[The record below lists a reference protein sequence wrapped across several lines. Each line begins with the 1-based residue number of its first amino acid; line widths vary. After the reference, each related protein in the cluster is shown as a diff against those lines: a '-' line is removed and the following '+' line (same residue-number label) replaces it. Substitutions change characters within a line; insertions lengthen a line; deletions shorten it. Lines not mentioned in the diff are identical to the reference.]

1 MQTIYKLTIGIYVS
15 ILFFSTLGAETLP
28 SLKGKDAPSTFSQ
41 MWAGFDPRAEELEVE
56 TLKEWEQ
63 EDVVLRVI
71 RYRIGIF
78 RGQKAMMA
86 GIYGFPKG
94 QKQLPGL
101 LQVHGGGQ
109 YAHHNAVL
117 TNAKRGYATLSIA
130 WAARLSA
137 PSYQIGPNEV
147 RLFWEGNKSDPK
159 YKLTTD
165 WGALDAYHAPSRYG
179 KDAFPTIPAY
189 EWSIDP
195 VKSPRNNSWFMI
207 ALAGRRGLTFLERQ
221 PEVDPDKLGVYGH
234 SMGGKLTVLI
244 SGADQRVKAA
254 VPSCGGISDRYSEDD
269 MHLATVSDPPSL
281 EKITAPTMFLSPSND
296 FHGRINDLE
305 TAVNEIK
312 SKEWRVSCSPHHNH
326 QDTAEFEVGTQL
338 WFDQHLSNAFEMPRT
353 PEAHLSLKAGSL
365 PVLSVTVDP
374 GKEIESVAIYFTQQ
388 GVMQEKGAKDNSN
401 NTKHRFWKFVQP
413 SLDVKQNQWIA
424 EIPIFSIE
432 RPLWVYANVRY
443 RLEKAIEGAGYYYG
457 TYKTE
462 HFTLSSLLQKAS
474 SADLEKIGVLYDSQK
489 DSTIES
495 FRGSW
500 RKDWFTYNPQKWGIR
515 TNKLYEPKWSAKTP
529 VSKLSLEVKS
539 TQPNPLIV
547 WLDGYGTEINLV
559 GNNLWQ
565 RFNLPREVFK
575 NSDGASLQKWSMV
588 RELRLDH
595 SDKLGINSGS
605 KTKPVQVG
613 GNWEG
618 APPEFRNLKWID

>member
-1 MQTIYKLTIGIYVS
+1 MRAIFRLTIGIYAS
-15 ILFFSTLGAETLP
+15 FFCFGFLVAETLP
-28 SLKGKDAPSTFSQ
+28 PLNGKDAPSTFSQ
-41 MWAGFDPRAEELEVE
+41 MWEGFDPRNEELEVE
-56 TLKEWEQ
+56 TLKQWEQ
-63 EDVVLRVI
+63 DDVVLRVI
-71 RYRIGIF
+71 RYRIGVF
-78 RGQKAMMA
+78 KGTKAMMA
-86 GIYGFPKG
+86 GVYGFPKG
-94 QKQLPGL
+94 QKGLPGL

-130 WAARLSA
+130 WAGRLSA
-137 PSYQIGPNEV
+137 TGYHVGPNEV
-147 RLFWEGNKSDPK
+147 KLFWEGNINDPK

-179 KDAFPTIPAY
+179 KDAFPTIPSY

-195 VKSPRNNSWFMI
+195 VKSPRNNSWFLI

-221 PEVDPDKLGVYGH
+221 TEVDPDKLGVYGH

-281 EKITAPTMFLSPSND
+281 EKITAPIMFLSPSND

-305 TAVNEIK
+305 TATGEIQ
-312 SKEWRVSCSPHHNH
+312 SKHWRISSSPHHNH

-338 WFDQHLSNAFEMPRT
+338 WFDQHLKKTFQMPSS
-353 PEAHLSLKAGSL
+353 PQAHLSLKEGSF
-365 PVLSVTVDP
+365 PILSVTVDP
-374 GKEIESVAIYFTQQ
+374 SKEIESVDIYFTQQ
-388 GVMQEKGAKDNSN
+388 GVLQKKGAKDNSQ

-413 SLDVKQNQWIA
+413 SLGPKQNQWIT

-432 RPLWVYANVRY
+432 RPLWVYANVQY
-443 RLEKAIEGAGYYYG
+443 QLDNAVEGAGYYYG
-457 TYKTE
+457 TYKAN
-462 HFTLSSLLQKAS
+462 HFTLSSLLQTAS
-474 SADLEKIGVLYDSQK
+474 STDLEKFGVLYDSQK
-489 DSTIES
+489 DSMIEN

-500 RKDWFTYNPQKWGIR
+500 RKDWFTYNPHKWGIR
-515 TNKLYEPKWSAKTP
+515 TNKLHEPKWHSETP
-529 VSKLSLEVKS
+529 MSRLSLEVKS
-539 TQPNPLIV
+539 TQPNPLV
-547 WLDGYGTEINLV
+547 LCLDGYGTEINLV

-565 RFNLPREVFK
+565 RFNLPKEVFK
-575 NSDGASLQKWSMV
+575 NSDGESLQNWSTIK
-588 RELRLDH
+588 ELRFDH
-595 SDKLGINSGS
+595 SDKLGINPGS

-618 APPEFRNLKWID
+618 PPPEFRNLRWID

>member
-1 MQTIYKLTIGIYVS
+1 MRAIFRLTIGIYAS
-15 ILFFSTLGAETLP
+15 FFCFGFLVAETLP
-28 SLKGKDAPSTFSQ
+28 PLNEKDAPSTFSQ
-41 MWAGFDPRAEELEVE
+41 MWEGFDPRNEELEVE
-56 TLKEWEQ
+56 TLKQWEQ
-63 EDVVLRVI
+63 DDVVLRVI
-71 RYRIGIF
+71 RYRIGVF
-78 RGQKAMMA
+78 KGTKAMMA
-86 GIYGFPKG
+86 GVYGFPKG
-94 QKQLPGL
+94 QKGLPGL

-130 WAARLSA
+130 WAGRLSA
-137 PSYQIGPNEV
+137 TGYHVGPNEV
-147 RLFWEGNKSDPK
+147 KLFWEGNINDPK

-179 KDAFPTIPAY
+179 QDAFPTIPSY

-195 VKSPRNNSWFMI
+195 VKSPRNNSWFLI

-221 PEVDPDKLGVYGH
+221 SEVDPDKLGVYGH

-281 EKITAPTMFLSPSND
+281 GKITAPIMFLSPSND

-305 TAVNEIK
+305 TAIGEIH
-312 SKEWRVSCSPHHNH
+312 SKHWRISSSPHHNH

-338 WFDQHLSNAFEMPRT
+338 WFDQHLKKTFQMPSS
-353 PEAHLSLKAGSL
+353 PQASLILETGSF
-365 PVLSVTVDP
+365 PMLSVTVDP
-374 GKEIESVAIYFTQQ
+374 SKEIESVDIYFTQQ
-388 GVMQEKGAKDNSN
+388 GVLQEKGAKDNSQ

-413 SLDVKQNQWIA
+413 SLGPKQNQWVG

-432 RPLWVYANVRY
+432 RPLWVYANVQY
-443 RLEKAIEGAGYYYG
+443 RLDKAIEGAGYYYG
-457 TYKTE
+457 TYKAN
-462 HFTLSSLLQKAS
+462 HFTLSSLLQTAS
-474 SADLEKIGVLYDSQK
+474 STDLAKFGVLYDSQK
-489 DSTIES
+489 DSMIEN

-500 RKDWFTYNPQKWGIR
+500 RKDWFTYNPHKWGIR
-515 TNKLYEPKWSAKTP
+515 TNKLHEPQWHSETP
-529 VSKLSLEVKS
+529 MSRLSIEVKS
-539 TQPNPLIV
+539 TQPNPLV
-547 WLDGYGTEINLV
+547 LCLDGYGTEINLV

-565 RFNLPREVFK
+565 RFNLPKESFK
-575 NSDGASLQKWSMV
+575 NSDGASLQDWSMV
-588 RELRLDH
+588 RELRLDY
-595 SDKLGINSGS
+595 SDKLGINPGS
-605 KTKPVQVG
+605 KTKPVQIG

-618 APPEFRNLKWID
+618 PPPEFRNLRWID